1 MRSSDHTVAGI
12 DEAEV
17 TVECVLTVENGG
29 GSAGGIERGGELV
42 ADVSR
47 FTDTDDD
54 DLGTLFNS
62 GLEGFH
68 GGDK

>member
-1 MRSSDHTVAGI
+1 M
-12 DEAEV
+12 
-17 TVECVLTVENGG
+17 ECVLTVENGG
-29 GSAGGIERGGELV
+29 GGTGGIERGGELV

-47 FTDTDDD
+47 FTDTNDD